1 MIRNRPN
8 AAGRFRLAAR
18 WKMMLILFASLVASL
33 PSVTGQRR
41 EAAWELQDPRGDRA
55 EQKPPAAAEPQTV
68 EPLEEANGE
77 LRKGRYAAAITSF
90 GAILRRSPGQTEA
103 QSGLLRALIETGQY
117 RQAEAE
123 ARRFLAGPGADS
135 AITLLLA
142 EILALTGRDREAL
155 PLLAKAAESENELVR
170 VPALLRRGELLALG
184 GDEEGARKI
193 FEALATYYDENVVD
207 EVVELT
213 AIARALVHLEKFQE
227 ANDLYLEIIGRDREH
242 IDGHLGGGELYTS
255 KYNYA
260 EAAAFFADALKINE
274 QSARA
279 HLGVAL
285 NKRIGGGDEMNA
297 ALKQALK
304 INPNYVDALALAAT
318 LDLEA
323 ERFGSAKSVLDE
335 ALLVNPRA
343 IEIRSLRAA
352 LHWLQDQPAEM
363 EREIAAVQAINP
375 RDGALYELVA
385 HFATQTRRYDE
396 AVEFL
401 RRAVDLAPRR
411 WSAWLALGIALQRTG
426 QTAEGRTAIE
436 TSFKGDPFNIW
447 AKNTLDLLDAMK
459 DFRELRSGEFI
470 VRTAPAESE
479 IIAGY
484 AAELLDEAGKRLA
497 AKYRF
502 RPRTPIAV
510 EIFPNHEDFAVRTL
524 GLPGLGA
531 LGVCFG
537 RVIVQDSPSARA
549 GSPFNWGSTLWHEFA
564 HVITLQITDHRIPR
578 WFSEGLSVFEEHKA
592 RPGWGDDWSPEHIR
606 AFAAGRWFRI
616 ADLDGGFIR
625 PKRPDDIP
633 LAYFQAAQICHFIEE
648 RYGFEAILGMLRGYR
663 DKKKTPAILLEN
675 LKLDEAEFDRRFS
688 AYIREQIE
696 GRLRSLAGSPIENL
710 PGDGSKPEDALKIE
724 ALVVKAT
731 ADPDNYLLNLQ
742 AGLTLFNQKNYDRAA
757 PFLRRAVALIPWQN
771 GAGNPYELLAKIH
784 LERGEKSEAAA
795 MYEAL
800 IRYDEN
806 NDEALRQ
813 LADLRLEAADK
824 ARAVELLQLSF
835 LVNPF
840 VVEAHAKAGQLL
852 LELKQPDRA
861 VREFRIALAGKPPNL
876 AGAHF
881 DLARA
886 LLAAGNRVEAK
897 RSLLAALEI
906 APTFE
911 EGLEMLLELTE
922 N

>member
-1 MIRNRPN
+1 MIRNTPQ
-8 AAGRFRLAAR
+8 AVDRFRSRAKAKLT
-18 WKMMLILFASLVASL
+18 LILFASLVASL
-33 PSVTGQRR
+33 PTVAGQTRG
-41 EAAWELQDPRGDRA
+41 EMKGLQDPSGDRSQQPPTPAA
-55 EQKPPAAAEPQTV
+55 EQQ
-68 EPLEEANGE
+68 LGEAREE
-77 LRKGRYAAAITSF
+77 LRKGRYAAAISSF
-90 GAILRRSPGQTEA
+90 GAVLRRSPEQTEA
-103 QSGLLRALIETGQY
+103 QSGLLRTLIETGQY
-117 RQAEAE
+117 RQAETE
-123 ARRFLAGPGADS
+123 ARRFLARAGADPE
-135 AITLLLA
+135 ITILLA
-142 EILALTGRDREAL
+142 EILTLTGRDREAL
-155 PLLAKAAESENELVR
+155 PLLARAAESENQLIK
-170 VPALLRRGELLALG
+170 VPALLRRGELLAFG

-193 FEALATYYDENVVD
+193 FEAIASYYEENVVD

-242 IDGHLGGGELYTS
+242 IDAHLGGGELYTS

-260 EAAAFFADALKINE
+260 EAASFFADALKINE

-279 HLGVAL
+279 HLGVAQ

-304 INPNYVDALALAAT
+304 INPNYVDAMALAAT

-323 ERFGSAKSVLDE
+323 ERFGSARSVLDE

-343 IEIRSLRAA
+343 VEIRALRAA

-363 EREIAAVQAINP
+363 EREIAAVLAINP
-375 RDGALYELVA
+375 RYGALYEVMA

-396 AVEFL
+396 AVELL

-411 WSAWLALGIALQRTG
+411 WSAWLALGIGLQRIG
-426 QTAEGRTAIE
+426 QTAEGRIAIE
-436 TSFKGDPFNIW
+436 TSFKGDPFNVW
-447 AKNTLDLLDAMK
+447 AKNTLDLLDSMK
-459 DFRELRSGEFI
+459 DFRELRSGDFI
-470 VRTAPAESE
+470 IRTAPTESE

-484 AAELLDEAGKRLA
+484 AAELLDEVGKRLA

-502 RPRTPIAV
+502 NPRTPITV

-549 GSPFNWGSTLWHEFA
+549 GTPFNWGSTLWHEFT

-592 RPGWGDDWSPEHIR
+592 RPGWGDDWSPEHVR

-633 LAYFQAAQICHFIEE
+633 LAYFQAAQICHFIED

-675 LKLDEAEFDRRFS
+675 LKLDEAEFDRRFN

-696 GRLRSLAGSPIENL
+696 GRIRSLTGSPLENL
-710 PGDGSKPEDALKIE
+710 PEDPVKVE
-724 ALVVKAT
+724 ALVVQAT

-742 AGLTLFNQKNYDRAA
+742 AGLTLFNQKNYDRAV
-757 PFLRRAVALIPWQN
+757 PFLRRAVALIPWQS
-771 GAGNPYELLAKIH
+771 GSGNPYELLVKIH
-784 LERGEKSEAAA
+784 LERGERSEAAA

-800 IRYDEN
+800 LRYDEN
-806 NDEALRQ
+806 NDEALRR
-813 LADLRLEAADK
+813 LADLRLEAGDRT
-824 ARAVELLQLSF
+824 RAVELLQLSF

-861 VREFRIALAGKPPNL
+861 VREFRVALAGRPPNM

-922 N
+922 K

>member
-1 MIRNRPN
+1 MIRNRPK
-8 AAGRFRLAAR
+8 AAGRFRLAVR

-41 EAAWELQDPRGDRA
+41 EAARELQDPRGDRA

-77 LRKGRYAAAITSF
+77 LRKGRYTAAITSF

-193 FEALATYYDENVVD
+193 FEALASYYDENVVD

-401 RRAVDLAPRR
+401 RRAVNLAPRR

-502 RPRTPIAV
+502 RPRTPITV